1 MSQDSPAERLIAD
14 VLTQYSGQQ
23 MTDSRSWR
31 IAAALSGLYRKKGI
45 ANADH
50 LARLLLEPGQAQLT
64 QEVVDA
70 LLNNETYFFR
80 DRVMFDQ
87 ISAQLLPRLAQQ
99 CAKRKRL
106 SILCAGCS
114 TGQEPLSLAM
124 LLLDQ
129 RAQWADWQID
139 IVGTDVSH
147 SAIASAHAG
156 VYSQFEIQRGLSVQH
171 MLTYFTETGQG
182 WECNAELRAMVRYRT
197 ANILDARPS
206 EPYDLVLCRNV
217 LLYFDTATRQRAFD
231 RLFDLLAPDGWLILG
246 AGETVRGYSQRF
258 QAVDWGINMFR
269 PARRSLS
276 RRVFGALA

>member
-1 MSQDSPAERLIAD
+1 
-14 VLTQYSGQQ
+14 
-23 MTDSRSWR
+23 
-31 IAAALSGLYRKKGI
+31 
-45 ANADH
+45 
-50 LARLLLEPGQAQLT
+50 
-64 QEVVDA
+64 
-70 LLNNETYFFR
+70 
-80 DRVMFDQ
+80 
-87 ISAQLLPRLAQQ
+87 
-99 CAKRKRL
+99 
-106 SILCAGCS
+106 
-114 TGQEPLSLAM
+114 
-124 LLLDQ
+124 
-129 RAQWADWQID
+129 
-139 IVGTDVSH
+139 VSH

-258 QAVDWGINMFR
+258 HTVDWGINMFR
-269 PARRSLS
+269 PARRTLS
-276 RRVFGALA
+276 RRVFGGVA